1 MSKAIIYLR
10 VSTEEQ
16 AEKGFSLQAQRDE
29 CLKKAEELNCNEI
42 FEFCDEG
49 ASGSILERP
58 KLLNALEAI
67 KQNSVSYFICYDP
80 SRLSRNVS
88 HQLILIDNIK
98 KNHVKLIFV
107 RSSYEDTA
115 EGRFQLIIMAAV
127 DEYERARLKIR
138 TELGKRT
145 KANQKLLTHNPNIYG
160 YKFDKQTDTM
170 LINEEQSKIVAQ
182 MYNWLLNDM
191 LGPSQITKKLNEL
204 CITVDRILRNYS
216 YTGTLYIRRYDT
228 RDYSLNKFKRK
239 DEKIQISEKPKDQW
253 IGIEIPAIIN
263 RDTWK
268 KAIFLLDKSKRIHKS
283 FRADTM
289 LVGDVPESYINV
301 PEGNGNNDYLNF
313 VPTNDP
319 FDNK

>member
-1 MSKAIIYLR
+1 MCPL
-10 VSTEEQ
+10 
-16 AEKGFSLQAQRDE
+16 
-29 CLKKAEELNCNEI
+29 
-42 FEFCDEG
+42 
-49 ASGSILERP
+49 
-58 KLLNALEAI
+58 
-67 KQNSVSYFICYDP
+67 
-80 SRLSRNVS
+80 
-88 HQLILIDNIK
+88 
-98 KNHVKLIFV
+98 
-107 RSSYEDTA
+107 
-115 EGRFQLIIMAAV
+115 
-127 DEYERARLKIR
+127 
-138 TELGKRT
+138 
-145 KANQKLLTHNPNIYG
+145 
-160 YKFDKQTDTM
+160 
-170 LINEEQSKIVAQ
+170 
-182 MYNWLLNDM
+182 
-191 LGPSQITKKLNEL
+191 
-204 CITVDRILRNYS
+204 NYS